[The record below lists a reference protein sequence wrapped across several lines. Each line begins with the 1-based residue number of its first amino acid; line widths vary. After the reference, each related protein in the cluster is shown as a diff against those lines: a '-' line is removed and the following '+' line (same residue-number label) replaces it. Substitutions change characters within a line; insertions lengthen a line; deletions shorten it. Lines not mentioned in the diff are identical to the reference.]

1 MDFVLPD
8 NRTVDSQFYILDPLS
23 VIIKLAILNNKTIG
37 TKVCIDKNNVY
48 LHSPG
53 IFQSL
58 CRYTFKSNKTDLQFF
73 YNPIEI
79 ACRIYLNE
87 STVKNY
93 PKIPDLFKSAQGGI
107 MKLVETYRACSIMRI
122 CLNYFHAI
130 ISNYFV
136 LLNDK
141 RFVDSLFVKDAMTPL
156 YTPEIVE
163 KFSNFWTS
171 DKIRIILNITTYLT
185 SNGENAETD
194 VTSLETIINGIDK
207 QIQTLLIP

>member
-23 VIIKLAILNNKTIG
+23 VIIKLAILNNKPIG

-48 LHSPG
+48 LQSPG

-93 PKIPDLFKSAQGGI
+93 PKIPDLFKSAQGGRDRI
-107 MKLVETYRACSIMRI
+107 RSRTDRDRLRGAWRCGDSRA
-122 CLNYFHAI
+122 
-130 ISNYFV
+130 
-136 LLNDK
+136 
-141 RFVDSLFVKDAMTPL
+141 
-156 YTPEIVE
+156 
-163 KFSNFWTS
+163 
-171 DKIRIILNITTYLT
+171 
-185 SNGENAETD
+185 
-194 VTSLETIINGIDK
+194 
-207 QIQTLLIP
+207 